1 MLLPNSSSPKL
12 LRPIQSD
19 DFLPPISRLL
29 TLSGLFLMSTIGI
42 IITLSAIS
50 NYKVSVKAPATIRPT
65 EKVRLIQSDANGK
78 IKEIYVNS
86 NQKINL
92 DDKIASIGK
101 TPTTVQEPQR
111 IIHSNVKGT
120 IQQLNL
126 YPGQS
131 VQRGDTIAQIVPD
144 ETSLL
149 VKAYV
154 AVQDINQVKIGQSA
168 QMRISA
174 CPYPDYGTLQGT
186 VTTISPDVRGV
197 QSESINGEQEH
208 PIGSASYEVTIQP
221 KTHLLGQAK
230 SLSSLCTLR
239 AGMEGSIDIVSTEET
254 VLQFV
259 LKKARLFTN
268 L

>member
-1 MLLPNSSSPKL
+1 
-12 LRPIQSD
+12 
-19 DFLPPISRLL
+19 
-29 TLSGLFLMSTIGI
+29 MSTIGI